1 MENFNPN
8 TTKMDEKS
16 KKDILIYYI
25 GYVTI
30 NDSKYVKITSVN
42 PLYFIFNKV
51 SGYLEEIN
59 ENKYLTLTPSNES
72 KEKIKI
78 ILRNVE

>member
-1 MENFNPN
+1 MENLLKC

>member
-1 MENFNPN
+1 MENFNPD

-72 KEKIKI
+72 KEKIKV

>member
-1 MENFNPN
+1 MENFNPD

-42 PLYFIFNKV
+42 PLYLIFNKV
-51 SGYLEEIN
+51 RGYLEEIN

>member
-1 MENFNPN
+1 MENFNPD

>member
-1 MENFNPN
+1 MENFNPD

-59 ENKYLTLTPSNES
+59 ENKYLTLTPSN
-72 KEKIKI
+72 
-78 ILRNVE
+78 

>member
-1 MENFNPN
+1 MENFNPD

-51 SGYLEEIN
+51 RGYLEEIN

>member
-1 MENFNPN
+1 MENFNPD

-72 KEKIKI
+72 KEEIKI

>member
-1 MENFNPN
+1 MENFNPD

-25 GYVTI
+25 GCVTI

>member
-1 MENFNPN
+1 MENFNPD

-42 PLYFIFNKV
+42 PLHFIFNKV

>member
-1 MENFNPN
+1 MENFNPD

-59 ENKYLTLTPSNES
+59 ENKYLTLTPTNES

>member
-78 ILRNVE
+78 ILRNGE

>member
-1 MENFNPN
+1 METFNPD

-78 ILRNVE
+78 ILRNGE

>member
-1 MENFNPN
+1 MENFKSD

>member
-1 MENFNPN
+1 METFNPD

>member
-1 MENFNPN
+1 MENFNPD

-72 KEKIKI
+72 KEKMKI

>member
-1 MENFNPN
+1 MENFNPD

-51 SGYLEEIN
+51 RGYLEEIN

-78 ILRNVE
+78 ILRNGE

>member
-1 MENFNPN
+1 MENFNLD

-16 KKDILIYYI
+16 KKDVLIYYI

-42 PLYFIFNKV
+42 PLYFIFNKA

-59 ENKYLTLTPSNES
+59 ENKYSTLTPSNDS
-72 KEKIKI
+72 KEKIKT